1 MNPENLFD
9 IDVAQLIAQLTNIMK
24 SGKEYGPEFRPVLAS
39 CIELLQQVQ
48 DQSADSDSYFALGEC
63 FLQLEDT
70 NYAEKAFHTA
80 WAMQP
85 TNLQAGTYLG
95 LCLEQAGKIEQA
107 IDTYFTL
114 VKIDPHNV
122 EMANHVMQ
130 LLHQQKDIEKLFV
143 ISDQMTELNAQLSAP
158 YYYRSKYYF
167 AAGNIKKAF
176 EEISTAHKIEPDNPE
191 FLERFLYFAYRAE
204 EYETVLQYQNE
215 LRSDYFNYSIKV
227 ILPNSYAGN
236 GDLKKA
242 RENYYC
248 LFRNAPDVN
257 SRVLVA
263 IEMALFHASYENN
276 VNKSNRINKWIILKD
291 PSNSIAWSNLAN
303 NTSNMALKLE
313 YFKKA
318 YEFESSNHAIAM
330 NYGNTLM
337 NHGQLELG
345 FDLYDRRKFLISQS
359 IANIIKYTDDLCDK
373 KVLIWAE
380 QGIGDAYIYSWL
392 IHRLAKDTDHAKV
405 QCDPRLKSLLSRSIP
420 NIEFI
425 DKNLHEIAA
434 TEDLNSFDA
443 NMLLIS
449 LGKYYINDILDLQNG
464 ITEINPSLKADDDLV
479 KNFSDRLH
487 IDDPRPVIGI
497 CWRSSVNDYKRD
509 SHYLNYQSVGDI
521 FNGLPC
527 RILNLQYNTTDDEV
541 NFLSS
546 NLPNQFVHFD
556 DIDLRDDQE
565 SVAAMM
571 IACDIVFS
579 VPTAVMALAG
589 ALGKSVLSTVG
600 SSFFGH
606 LQHPFFP
613 NLISVHTSE
622 IGEDKIKH
630 YRKCISEELDKLQN
644 SHS

>member
-9 IDVAQLIAQLTNIMK
+9 IDVAQLIAQLTSIMK
-24 SGKEYGPEFRPVLAS
+24 SGKEYGPEFKPVLTS
-39 CIELLQQVQ
+39 CIGLLRQVQ
-48 DQSADSDSYFALGEC
+48 NKSADSDSYFALGEC

-85 TNLQAGTYLG
+85 SNVQAGTYLG

-130 LLHQQKDIEKLFV
+130 LLHQQGDIEKLFV
-143 ISDQMTELNAQLSAP
+143 IADQMTELNAQLSAP

-167 AAGNIKKAF
+167 AAGNIKKAY
-176 EEISTAHKIEPDNPE
+176 EEISSAHEIESDNLE

-204 EYETVLQYQNE
+204 DFEKVLQYE
-215 LRSDYFNYSIKV
+215 DALKSDYFNYSIKV
-227 ILPNSYAGN
+227 MLPNSYAGK
-236 GDLKKA
+236 GDLTKA
-242 RENYYC
+242 RENYYW
-248 LFRNAPDVN
+248 LFVNAPDVN

-276 VNKSNRINKWIILKD
+276 VNKSNRINKWIIQKD

-303 NTSNMALKLE
+303 NTSDMNLKLK
-313 YFKKA
+313 YFSKA
-318 YEFESSNHAIAM
+318 YELEPSNHAIAM
-330 NYGNTLM
+330 NYGSTLM
-337 NHGQLELG
+337 HHGDLEQG
-345 FDLYDRRKFLISQS
+345 FELYDRRKFLISQS
-359 IANIIKYTDDLCDK
+359 ITNIIKYTDDLSDK

-380 QGIGDAYIYSWL
+380 QGIGDTYIYSWL
-392 IHRLAKDTDHAKV
+392 IHRLSKDTHHAKV

-420 NIEFI
+420 NVEFI

-434 TEDLNSFDA
+434 SEDLDSFDA

-449 LGKYYINDILDLQNG
+449 LGKYYFNEILDLQNG
-464 ITEINPSLKADDDLV
+464 ITEIKPSLKADEDLV
-479 KNFSDRLH
+479 KTFRDRLQT
-487 IDDPRPVIGI
+487 DDPRPVIGI

-509 SHYLNYQSVGDI
+509 SHYLNYQSVVDI

-527 RILNLQYNTTDDEV
+527 RVLNLQYSTTDDEIS
-541 NFLSS
+541 FLSS

-556 DIDLRDDQE
+556 DIDLKDDQA

-571 IACDIVFS
+571 IACDMVFS

-589 ALGKSVLSTVG
+589 ALGQNVLSTIG
-600 SSFFGH
+600 SGFFGH
-606 LQHPFFP
+606 HKHPFFP
-613 NLISVHTSE
+613 NLLSLYTLETGH
-622 IGEDKIKH
+622 DKLKH
-630 YRKCISEELDKLQN
+630 YRKCIIEELDKLQN
-644 SHS
+644 SDS